1 MYKVSKRIEVA
12 GCHCLALPYDSKCTN
27 RHGHNWIITVNIEGA
42 ELNPEGMLIDFTHV
56 KKVVNQLDH
65 ADLNELFHGKI
76 NPTAENIAWWVHS
89 QVNGAIYDQWY
100 ERASI
105 EARSKDPHASQED
118 IDQDA
123 FDILQFQSIPQT
135 TLVTIQESEG
145 NVACY
150 IP

>member
-1 MYKVSKRIEVA
+1 MYKVCKRIEVA

-27 RHGHNWIITVNIEGA
+27 RHGHNWIITVNIEGN
-42 ELNPEGMLIDFTHV
+42 ELNPQGMLIDFTHI

-65 ADLNELFHGKI
+65 ADLNEVFCDKI
-76 NPTAENIAWWVHS
+76 NPTAENIAEWVYA
-89 QVNGAIYDQWY
+89 QVNAVVYDQWH
-100 ERASI
+100 ESASI

-118 IDQDA
+118 IEQDA
-123 FDILQFQSIPQT
+123 LEILQFQSIPQV
-135 TLVTIQESEG
+135 TLVSIQESEG